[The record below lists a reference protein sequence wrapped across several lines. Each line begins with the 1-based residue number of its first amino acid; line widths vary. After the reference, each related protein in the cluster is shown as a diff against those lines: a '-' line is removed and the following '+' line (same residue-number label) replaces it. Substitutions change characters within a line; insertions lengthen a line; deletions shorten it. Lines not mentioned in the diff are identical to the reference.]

1 MLNKMIVMD
10 GETTGFSADADRLI
24 EFGAAEFNP
33 ETGELGET
41 LHFLVNPGIAVP
53 EKITALTGITTAQ
66 LLDKPPF
73 SAVAPQIAEFL
84 RGNTLVAH
92 NAPFD
97 TSFLTAEFKRA
108 KIKGSFEKVPKKIIC
123 TRRLA
128 RYGRPNLKADMD
140 SLLDA
145 FGIDR
150 SIRTT
155 HSALIDCF
163 LLAQLYPHLAKLQA
177 ARDAVLSNLLPFT
190 PGADLPDDR
199 DFLGK
204 SYVMMSELVNRI
216 KAEQERIREKLAS
229 ILDGKGVETPDYE
242 VSFGLPGI
250 STDWKKVTAAF
261 LQDKDLKPYQKPTAA
276 SMKIES
282 A

>member
-1 MLNKMIVMD
+1 MSKTIVMD
-10 GETTGFSADADRLI
+10 TETTGFSANADRLI

-41 LHFLVNPGIAVP
+41 LHFLVNPGIEVP
-53 EKITALTGITTAQ
+53 PQITALTGITTAQ

-73 SAVAPQIAEFL
+73 SAVAPQIADFL
-84 RGNTLVAH
+84 RGNIVIAH
-92 NAPFD
+92 SASFD
-97 TSFLTAEFKRA
+97 TSFLAAEFKRA
-108 KIKGSFEKVPKKIIC
+108 KIKEAFEKVAKKIIC

-128 RYGRPNLKADMD
+128 RYGRPNLAADMD

-163 LLAQLYPHLAKLQA
+163 LLAQVYPHLAKLQA
-177 ARDAVLSNLLPFT
+177 ARDAVLSQLLPFT
-190 PGADLPDDR
+190 PGADLPEDL

-204 SYVMMSELVNRI
+204 SYVMMSELTNRI
-216 KAEQERIREKLAS
+216 DAEQKRVKELMTKM
-229 ILDGKGVETPDYE
+229 LDGKDVEKPDYC
-242 VSFGLPGI
+242 VTFGKPGTK
-250 STDWKKVTAAF
+250 TDWTKVTEEL
-261 LQDKDLKPYQKPTAA
+261 LQGQDLKPYQKPTAA

>member
-1 MLNKMIVMD
+1 MSKTIVMD
-10 GETTGFSADADRLI
+10 TETTGFSANADRLI

-41 LHFLVNPGIAVP
+41 LHFLVNPGIEVP
-53 EKITALTGITTAQ
+53 PQITALTGITTAQ

-73 SAVAPQIAEFL
+73 SAVAPQIADFL
-84 RGNTLVAH
+84 RGNTVIAH
-92 NAPFD
+92 SASFD
-97 TSFLTAEFKRA
+97 TSFLAAEFKRA
-108 KIKGSFEKVPKKIIC
+108 KISEAFDKVAKKIIC

-128 RYGRPNLKADMD
+128 RYGRPNLVADMD

-150 SIRTT
+150 SIRAT

-163 LLAQLYPHLAKLQA
+163 LLAQLYPHLAKLGA
-177 ARDAVLSNLLPFT
+177 ARDTVLSQLLPFT
-190 PGADLPDDR
+190 PGAELPADM

-204 SYVMMSELVNRI
+204 SYVMMSELTNRI
-216 KAEQERIREKLAS
+216 EAEKKRVKELLTKMA
-229 ILDGKGVETPDYE
+229 DGKDVENSDYCIT
-242 VSFGLPGI
+242 FGKPGT
-250 STDWKKVTAAF
+250 STDWKKVTEAL
-261 LQDKDLKPYQKPTAA
+261 LQGQDLKPYQKSTEA